1 MPVISVGHLHTDP
14 TSFRFRFL
22 FVMRSSA
29 AKDSSRDKPLR
40 SATMYLT
47 ESLIKQL
54 TKEDD
59 IKTITHLDI
68 ESTRGDRK
76 LVTIENL
83 HSLHNLTHLNLRG
96 NNIIRM
102 DGLASLL
109 QLLHLNLADNHIEKI
124 EGFDSLSR
132 LTLLDVSGNRIERIP
147 PLKRLAALRIFRISF
162 NRVFRLDDITSLKY
176 LMSLNH
182 LSVKSNPCC
191 DSADTSGVIVFH
203 LPSLLTLDGQDV
215 TPELRTACQ
224 KRFSLTEIER
234 FEAVVR
240 NQESRLAEVE
250 AVNASLRE
258 QMKGSMASASKL
270 RDTSDRSRKGNEAL

>member
-1 MPVISVGHLHTDP
+1 
-14 TSFRFRFL
+14 
-22 FVMRSSA
+22 
-29 AKDSSRDKPLR
+29 
-40 SATMYLT
+40 
-47 ESLIKQL
+47 
-54 TKEDD
+54 
-59 IKTITHLDI
+59 
-68 ESTRGDRK
+68 
-76 LVTIENL
+76 
-83 HSLHNLTHLNLRG
+83 LHNLTHLNLRG

-147 PLKRLAALRIFRISF
+147 PLKRLAALRIFRIAF

-176 LMSLNH
+176 LISLNH

-234 FEAVVR
+234 FEAIVR

-270 RDTSDRSRKGNEAL
+270 RDTSDRSRKGNEALQDELSTVRELLEKKSSELAKKELLVSELKHKLSSYMHDEGAVTGDADALHAQQRLALKRRMLNDMNQLVDTLSFQSSQLSQSL